1 MANSGCVLQIERDGK
16 FSVRY
21 TERNDN
27 QCGNLKA
34 DILLYNV
41 KICVQESA
49 LDENGFIID
58 NMVIYNYFRDTFHE
72 VAVFQSCERIALQAM
87 QYFRDMLG
95 EHLISIEVTV
105 SGVPE
110 AKMTAKWNTPS
121 NAATREELWAA
132 TQSVREAMA

>member
-1 MANSGCVLQIERDGK
+1 MSCTLQIERDGK

-41 KICVQESA
+41 KICVADTA

-58 NMVIYNYFRDTFHE
+58 NMVIYNYFRETFHE

-87 QYFRDMLG
+87 QYFKDLIG
-95 EHLISIEVTV
+95 SHLVSIEVTV

-110 AKMTAKWNTPS
+110 AKMTAKWQAPS
-121 NAATREELWAA
+121 TLATSQELWAA
-132 TQSVREAMA
+132 TAGLRAAAV

>member
-1 MANSGCVLQIERDGK
+1 MSGCTLMIERDGK

-41 KICVQESA
+41 KICVADTA

-87 QYFRDMLG
+87 NYFRDMLK
-95 EHLISIEVTV
+95 EHLVSIEVTV

-110 AKMTAKWNTPS
+110 AKMTARWNAPS
-121 NAATREELWAA
+121 DLATSKELWAA
-132 TQSVREAMA
+132 TERVRQLTA